1 MTHVHDRYAERMK
14 QVSNL
19 MRDQIESPLDRA
31 IYWIEYVIRHRGAPH
46 LRSSSRELSIYQKGL
61 LDVIFFLSAVFVA
74 ILYLAVSLCR
84 YAGSIAMK
92 RRQKSSVIVAPL
104 KKLN

>member
-1 MTHVHDRYAERMK
+1 
-14 QVSNL
+14 

-31 IYWIEYVIRHRGAPH
+31 IYWIEYVIRHEGAPH
-46 LRSSSRELSIYQKGL
+46 LRSSSRELSIYQRGL
-61 LDVIFFLSAVFVA
+61 LDVIFFLSAVFVL
-74 ILYLAVSLCR
+74 ILYLAISLCR
-84 YAGSIAMK
+84 YACSTVMK